1 MKGERRV
8 NDDGHVRRNALRLI
22 VLMGVVSL
30 FADITYEG
38 ARSITGP
45 YLSFLG
51 ASAAAVGFVGGLGEL
66 VGYGLRLVSGYLA
79 DRTRRHWTI
88 TILGYVVN
96 MLAVPLLA
104 LAGRWEVAALL
115 IVAERL
121 GKAIRTPSRDAIL
134 SHASRQVGSGV
145 GFGLH
150 ELLDQIGALT
160 GPLIVAGVLYLRGGR
175 YQPAFAVLLAPA
187 LAALLLLAI
196 SRVLYPRPEAL
207 EGPPGGAASRPD
219 DGKLPRVFWLY
230 TLFTTASIAGFAHFQ
245 LVSYHFKVRGVV
257 PDPQIPLLFAVAMG
271 VDALVAL
278 PVGHLFDRK
287 GLPALA
293 VLPALT
299 VPVPFLVFSGSYHL
313 AVPGVVLWG
322 AAMAVQETIM
332 RAAIAELTPSARRGV
347 AYGIFNTAYG
357 VAWFAGSTAMGAL
370 YELGVP
376 YVIVFALLMELASVP
391 LIFLVARSARAL
403 PGSTPSA

>member
-1 MKGERRV
+1 MNDNGLRRR
-8 NDDGHVRRNALRLI
+8 DAFRLI

-30 FADITYEG
+30 FADVTYEG
-38 ARSITGP
+38 ARSVTGP

-66 VGYGLRLVSGYLA
+66 VGYGLRLFSGYLA
-79 DRTRRHWTI
+79 DRTRRYWMI
-88 TILGYVVN
+88 AILGYGVN

-150 ELLDQIGALT
+150 ELLDQVGALT

-187 LAALLLLAI
+187 LTALLLLAI
-196 SRVLYPRPEAL
+196 SRLLYPRPEAL
-207 EGPPGGAASRPD
+207 EGSPVETLPQPD
-219 DGKLPRVFWLY
+219 EGKLPRVFWMY
-230 TLFTTASIAGFAHFQ
+230 TLFTAASIGGFAHFQ

-257 PDPQIPLLFAVAMG
+257 PDPQIPILFALAMG

-287 GLPALA
+287 GLLTLA

-299 VPVPFLVFSGSYHL
+299 VPIPFLVFSRSYHL
-313 AVPGVVLWG
+313 AIPGVVLWG

-332 RAAIAELTPSARRGV
+332 RAAIAELIPSARRGM
-347 AYGIFNTAYG
+347 AYGIFNTVYG
-357 VAWFAGSTAMGAL
+357 VAWFAGSAAMGVL

-376 YVIVFALLMELASVP
+376 YVILFALLVELASVP
-391 LIFLVARSARAL
+391 LIFLVARSAKTAAA
-403 PGSTPSA
+403 P

>member
-1 MKGERRV
+1 M
-8 NDDGHVRRNALRLI
+8 NDNGLRRRNAFRLI

-30 FADITYEG
+30 FADVTYEG
-38 ARSITGP
+38 ARSVTGP

-66 VGYGLRLVSGYLA
+66 VGYGLRLFSGYLA
-79 DRTRRHWTI
+79 DRTRRYWMI
-88 TILGYVVN
+88 AILGYGVN

-150 ELLDQIGALT
+150 ELLDQVGALT

-187 LAALLLLAI
+187 LTALLLLAI
-196 SRVLYPRPEAL
+196 SRLLYPRPEAL
-207 EGPPGGAASRPD
+207 EGSPVETLPQPD
-219 DGKLPRVFWLY
+219 EGKLPRVFWMY
-230 TLFTTASIAGFAHFQ
+230 TLFTAASIGGFAHFQ

-257 PDPQIPLLFAVAMG
+257 PDPQIPILFALAMG

-287 GLPALA
+287 GLLTLA

-299 VPVPFLVFSGSYHL
+299 VPIPFLVFSRSYHL
-313 AVPGVVLWG
+313 AIPGVVLWG

-332 RAAIAELTPSARRGV
+332 RAAIAELIPSARRGM
-347 AYGIFNTAYG
+347 AYGIFNTVYG
-357 VAWFAGSTAMGAL
+357 VAWFAGSAAMGVL

-376 YVIVFALLMELASVP
+376 YVILFALLVELASVP
-391 LIFLVARSARAL
+391 LIFLVARSAKTAAA
-403 PGSTPSA
+403 P